1 MLVKLKDIVTFING
15 RAYSQPE
22 LQDKGKYRIVR
33 VGNFSGKNEWFYSD
47 MELNEDKYCEN
58 GDLLYK
64 WACNFGPEIWKSE
77 KTIFHYHIW
86 KIKWDEKRVD
96 KMFLYYLLMYMTP
109 YWLSSTNGSIMIHIT
124 KETMEEKIVD
134 LPPLKTQKKISKI
147 LENLDKQ
154 IEKNLHIVKRL
165 QVMGQAIFDMFLNNA
180 KDYENIESLCKI
192 IWGQCPKGNN
202 ILSENVS
209 NNLMLYASGAGDL
222 ENNKILISP
231 KAFTDK
237 PIKIIDNRTI
247 CMSIAG
253 TVGKIGISDKNI
265 AIGRAMVGF
274 YNEKK
279 FGLIYFILNKYS
291 SF

>member
-1 MLVKLKDIVTFING
+1 
-15 RAYSQPE
+15 
-22 LQDKGKYRIVR
+22 
-33 VGNFSGKNEWFYSD
+33 
-47 MELNEDKYCEN
+47 
-58 GDLLYK
+58 
-64 WACNFGPEIWKSE
+64 
-77 KTIFHYHIW
+77 
-86 KIKWDEKRVD
+86 
-96 KMFLYYLLMYMTP
+96 
-109 YWLSSTNGSIMIHIT
+109 
-124 KETMEEKIVD
+124 
-134 LPPLKTQKKISKI
+134 
-147 LENLDKQ
+147 
-154 IEKNLHIVKRL
+154 
-165 QVMGQAIFDMFLNNA
+165 MGQAIFDMFLNNA

-291 SF
+291 SFLKRQSIGAIQKIINKNHLNIVNVPILTNEKNNLLNELITKCMKLEKNTLSLIKLKEKLIPLLINGQIEIN